1 MAVYTVLGEP
11 LPPGVPNRTVLLPA
25 DTDAFFASVQSG
37 EEPEQTLVFFN
48 HYRPGE
54 VYPNEKGTRQVAP
67 RVT

>member
-1 MAVYTVLGEP
+1 M
-11 LPPGVPNRTVLLPA
+11 PNRTVLLPA
-25 DTDAFFASVQSG
+25 DTDAFFANVQSG